1 MYFLHALFY
10 MLIFTSCDTVAVGI
24 NEDNQSEESNYSF
37 VIGEINEQYITILYN
52 HEGSPPNIGGFQF
65 NIQGL
70 EQALLLSA
78 SGGVAQENNFTLSN
92 GENIIIGFSLAG
104 STIPNGSNG
113 DTLTKLFYEGDII
126 NTDLCINNIVISDS
140 EGNEIPTLLIECN

>member
-1 MYFLHALFY
+1 MYFLYALFY
-10 MLIFTSCDTVAVGI
+10 MVIFTSCDTVVVST
-24 NEDNQSEESNYSF
+24 NEDNESEESNYTF
-37 VIGEINEQYITILYN
+37 VIGEINEQYITILYT

-70 EQALLLSA
+70 EQAFILSA
-78 SGGVAQENNFTLSN
+78 SEGVAQENNFTLST
-92 GENIIIGFSLAG
+92 GANIIIGFSLSG

-126 NTDLCINNIVISDS
+126 NTGLCINNIVISDS
-140 EGNEIPTLLIECN
+140 QGNEIPTLSIECN

>member
-70 EQALLLSA
+70 EQALLLSV
-78 SGGVAQENNFTLSN
+78 SEGVAQENNFILST
-92 GENIIIGFSLAG
+92 GENIIIGYSFSG

-113 DTLTKLFYEGDII
+113 DILTKLFYEGDII
-126 NTDLCINNIVISDS
+126 NTGLCINNSVISDS
-140 EGNEIPTLLIECN
+140 QGNEIPTLLMECN